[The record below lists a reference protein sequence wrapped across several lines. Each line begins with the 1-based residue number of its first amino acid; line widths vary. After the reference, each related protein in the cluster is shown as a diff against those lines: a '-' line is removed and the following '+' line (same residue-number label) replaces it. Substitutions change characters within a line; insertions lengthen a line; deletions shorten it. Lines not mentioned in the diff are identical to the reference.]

1 MLKLR
6 GMTAARLLL
15 APQQQDGPPEEDAQ
29 AAAADALVAVLESE
43 FARRQVENFVKAYA
57 EKFRQRYSD
66 HRPLCVNVFGAD

>member
-15 APQQQDGPPEEDAQ
+15 APQQQDAPPEEDAQ
-29 AAAADALVAVLESE
+29 AAADALVAALESE
-43 FARRQVENFVKAYA
+43 FARRQVENFVRAYA